1 MTVRPMREADL
12 PAVAEIQAANPQ
24 AAHWPPASYLARE
37 SYVAELNGAVVGF
50 LVLLPL
56 APDEAEVLNIA
67 VSPDFQR
74 RGIGR
79 ALLDQAA
86 ARTLHLEVRESNA
99 AARAFYQSL
108 GFKATGRRRA
118 YYQHPSED
126 AILLSR

>member
-1 MTVRPMREADL
+1 MLEADL
-12 PAVAEIQAANPQ
+12 PAVAAIQAATPH
-24 AAHWPPASYLARE
+24 AAQWPPASYLTRE
-37 SYVAELNGAVVGF
+37 SWVAELNGVVIGF

-56 APDEAEVLNIA
+56 PPGEAEVLNIA

-74 RGIGR
+74 RGVGR
-79 ALLDQAA
+79 ALLNRASP
-86 ARTLHLEVRESNA
+86 RTLHLEVRESNA

-108 GFKATGRRRA
+108 GFQETGRRRA